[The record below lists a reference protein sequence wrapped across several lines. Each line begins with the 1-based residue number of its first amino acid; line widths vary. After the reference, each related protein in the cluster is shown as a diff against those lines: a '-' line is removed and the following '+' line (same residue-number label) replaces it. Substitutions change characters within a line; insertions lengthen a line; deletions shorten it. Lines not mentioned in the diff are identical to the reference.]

1 MDEIGPHIRFR
12 QARERRG
19 LSPEEAAGHCG
30 ISSSCI
36 WDIELCEG
44 DLTHCYSP
52 NDIRQFCRVLG
63 IHPVELFGE
72 KISESTVS
80 VDELV
85 ERIREECRLRG
96 VTLDQFEDVVGWRL
110 SACMETPEMLLNDL
124 SIDGLQWLCRELRID
139 WRRAL

>member
-1 MDEIGPHIRFR
+1 MDEIGPNIRFR
-12 QARERRG
+12 QARELRG
-19 LSPEEAAGHCG
+19 LSPEEVAGQCD

-36 WDIELCEG
+36 WDIELCDG
-44 DLTHCYSP
+44 DLTNCYSP
-52 NDIRQFCRVLG
+52 DEIRRFCRVLG
-63 IHPVELFGE
+63 VHPVELFGE

-80 VDELV
+80 ADELV

-110 SACMETPEMLLNDL
+110 SACMEPPEMLLNDL

-139 WRRAL
+139 WRRVL